1 MYLAAAGKY
10 LRLSPPI
17 ATVTKRPRREGSRG
31 LPAALSPLAT
41 PSTPAV
47 QTHVACSDHLPG
59 PLPATLRA
67 HTPAGW
73 GHGGTR
79 NSSTSRRVQTWS
91 VSPAAMAGVRGCQ
104 RLAEPLP
111 WVGSGCGKGRRKL
124 ACGKQKL

>member
-10 LRLSPPI
+10 LRLPPPI
-17 ATVTKRPRREGSRG
+17 ATVTNRPRREGSRG

-47 QTHVACSDHLPG
+47 QTHVACSGHLPG

-91 VSPAAMAGVRGCQ
+91 VSPASRQHVPSRQ
-104 RLAEPLP
+104 VLTRRPLDDTYHLR
-111 WVGSGCGKGRRKL
+111 SRY
-124 ACGKQKL
+124 A